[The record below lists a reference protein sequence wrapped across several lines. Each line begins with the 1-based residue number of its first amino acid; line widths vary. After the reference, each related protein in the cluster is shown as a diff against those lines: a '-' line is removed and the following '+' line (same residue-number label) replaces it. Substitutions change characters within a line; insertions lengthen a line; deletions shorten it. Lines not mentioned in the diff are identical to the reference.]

1 MKIDRIKLVSE
12 MMRRNLTAKKLAEKS
27 GVSRGTIS
35 NVKCGKTCSPLVGNA
50 IARALGVDVLDIIEQ
65 EEKP

>member
-1 MKIDRIKLVSE
+1 MRINRRKLNIAMARACMKPKDIVKAGIP
-12 MMRRNLTAKKLAEKS
+12 
-27 GVSRGTIS
+27 RGTWCRS
-35 NVKCGKTCSPLVGNA
+35 LNSDVSAATVGK